1 MKKYFILLLIAINL
15 GLGVQGFSAMTKSEK
30 EKLESQINKAY
41 EKKDTKTEK
50 SLILKYLN
58 EFPDD
63 AGYLNMLGT
72 LYDDE
77 ENYKEAEKWYLKAI
91 DKGSLIAIS
100 NLAYNYIELEDY
112 AKAIKYYKEYEK
124 VADNPDNYY
133 WMGFAYSYLED
144 YKNAKEWYLK
154 AVKTDEG
161 GFSENQLGVIFDD
174 EGNQK
179 EAMKWY
185 LASIKK
191 GDLWAYNNLA
201 VDYIA
206 LGDYENAKK
215 WLEKGLELIKKSS
228 DYSDNLELQKS
239 LKENL
244 DYIKKAK

>member
-15 GLGVQGFSAMTKSEK
+15 GLGVQGFSAMTKEEK

-41 EKKDTKTEK
+41 EKKDAKTEK
-50 SLILKYLN
+50 SLIAKYLN

-63 AGYLNMLGT
+63 AGYLNILGT
-72 LYDDE
+72 LYVNE
-77 ENYKEAEKWYLKAI
+77 ENYKEAEKWYLKAV
-91 DKGSLIAIS
+91 DKGSLVAVS
-100 NLAYNYIELEDY
+100 NLAYVYIELEDY
-112 AKAIKYYKEYEK
+112 EKAIKYYKEYAK
-124 VADNPDNYY
+124 VADAPDNYY
-133 WMGFAYSYLED
+133 WMGLAYSYLED
-144 YKNAKEWYLK
+144 YKNAKEWFLK
-154 AVKTDEG
+154 AVKVDEG
-161 GFSENQLGVIFDD
+161 GSAENQLGLNFDD

-191 GDLWAYNNLA
+191 GNLWAYNNLA
-201 VDYIA
+201 EDYIA
-206 LGDYENAKK
+206 LDDYENAKK
-215 WLEKGLELIKKSS
+215 LLEKGLELIKKSS

>member
-1 MKKYFILLLIAINL
+1 MKKYLILLLVIVNL
-15 GLGVQGFSAMTKSEK
+15 GLGVQSFSAMTKEEK
-30 EKLESQINKAY
+30 TKLEKQIDDAY
-41 EKKDTKTEK
+41 GKNDKKKLETLITK
-50 SLILKYLN
+50 YVN
-58 EFPDD
+58 EFPNNAD
-63 AGYLNMLGT
+63 YLNRLGV
-72 LYDDE
+72 LYTNQK
-77 ENYKEAEKWYLKAI
+77 NYSEAEKWYLKAI
-91 DKGSLIAIS
+91 DKGSLIAVS

-112 AKAIKYYKEYEK
+112 AKAIKYYKEYAK